1 MDRTFINNLLQLKDE
16 EFNSQV
22 LYTLKRTIEKY
33 PYFSLPYYYN
43 AKCSKLLSENQN
55 QSLTLASTYSPDRA
69 KLKEFMETSVAFQ
82 FTVEEPPKTDMDKI
96 NERIEQLKKLYGSKP
111 SEKAKEVDTTPDII
125 KEIDSYT
132 EPNLSDT
139 PTKEELIE
147 RFLQVENPKVNKL
160 SNSQEPDKEKENVS
174 INEVVKKSVED
185 EFEIVTETMA
195 QIYLKQGHKDMAI
208 KIYNKLI
215 LANPEKSSYFASQIN
230 KIENN

>member
-1 MDRTFINNLLQLKDE
+1 
-16 EFNSQV
+16 
-22 LYTLKRTIEKY
+22 
-33 PYFSLPYYYN
+33 
-43 AKCSKLLSENQN
+43 
-55 QSLTLASTYSPDRA
+55 
-69 KLKEFMETSVAFQ
+69 
-82 FTVEEPPKTDMDKI
+82 
-96 NERIEQLKKLYGSKP
+96 
-111 SEKAKEVDTTPDII
+111 TPDII
-125 KEIDSYT
+125 EEIDSYT

-160 SNSQEPDKEKENVS
+160 TNSQEIDKEKEYVS

-215 LANPEKSSYFASQIN
+215 LANPEKSSYFATQIQ
-230 KIENN
+230 KLENN